1 MALIPLQTD
10 IEKALTDF
18 IRSEINSN
26 SYGINFSLGFWV
38 NTTDREGKNVE
49 MIEVPNIPYATE
61 EGLIVPMAID
71 GYSGNITNLEGIFNA
86 DYTIPLSFQI
96 NVEDEDHFENTIN
109 AINEFKN
116 SLRGQIKRLSV
127 SHNNV
132 TEVFTAV
139 TATDNLTPEGN
150 LTIMMGDTYAFASL
164 NLAFDISKDINYG
177 NQVWVYLSEFD
188 ETTGETLPNN
198 DFTDFQRIFALS
210 PSFNRSNTPE
220 AFQNFESKDVVHII
234 RETSYTFSL
243 QMFVKDDDFHWSLLE
258 NVVNQSILNKPYKL
272 RLEFKNFNQS
282 NQLVNKFV
290 FEEPVVIIDA
300 EPSFSIGEPQ
310 SLELSFGKYFL
321 STAIDVTDPTI
332 PVLPK
337 RSEPELV
344 GTPTSTFVN
353 PTQDPDVQGVYATV
367 QFKNT
372 DSVTSDIRVCIG
384 SQCVTANNVEEDE
397 TRTFIF
403 NGLFHST
410 EYVFNAVA
418 LSTDPAFANSDPTQ
432 ELFTTLPIPASFLQA
447 NEIVTNT
454 FTPISTG
461 FPFDVENPYDF
472 PVEVRIGSI
481 GQFQEIS
488 SPFLV
493 NADTQT
499 QFTYVNNNLNKDAN
513 NEFFFIFS
521 TLSTYGQ
528 IEQFTDDTFEL
539 FIPDIPTASQP
550 EILNISQPFSDT
562 VSQVSFSVKNT
573 YNKPV
578 TIRATI
584 TNNANLTSFN
594 EFETINVPAAGQ
606 TGDTVTYTKQF
617 TSDFG
622 QTRFILA
629 QAFSTGEEDS
639 TIASETI
646 TIQQLRTSPLTVTW
660 SSTSQTETLRYVL
673 SNNRNYPV
681 GYIGALLLND
691 VPVPNSSFNV
701 TVGNQR
707 EVPANSF
714 IIAELK
720 GDGRIILDGVATN
733 TGLQLTGNS
742 SSDEYKLLI
751 TTVSTNRTNSLQS
764 STPGYLARLTQYPT
778 IVDFNKTS
786 NNTQSFINFKLTNQE
801 NFNIIARYAIGTS
814 PTHDNQ
820 LFPLSQITIT
830 AGATTSELQNEVDL
844 SVGEANINQDHYVY
858 LQSQGA
864 SGGANA
870 PVHLLINDV
879 ATVLGPFKPEPLTE
893 TYSVTFFDF
902 DLENIIKT
910 SNVDQGALLQSGDF
924 PSAQEI
930 PTQDGYTSTSWII
943 QGTQTTLSI
952 GTQVNDD
959 IIAVRNWTKIDYN
972 ISYALDGGTNS
983 PNNPATYTVTDSVTF
998 EPATKTGHTFE
1009 GWFTEDT
1016 FENQITG
1023 ITEGTIGELDL
1034 FAKFEEITLEDI
1046 EFTFETTVDSI
1057 VITATNPAS
1066 NPRQSTDNVS
1076 TFVDFGVKRAS
1087 DGQVVSSRLAREFG
1101 VGQEDTITV
1110 TLTGLDIGTEYI
1122 VFGNGTING
1131 DTDGIR
1137 TFTQAA
1143 GFVESVQP
1151 AISVST
1157 VTPVGDKLLRVKMA
1171 AFGPTTNATV
1181 SWTLNGVSQG
1191 NVTVNNSTFTTLS
1204 STLFDTDTITLTAP
1218 LTYLGFNL
1226 QDFLV
1231 NDVPQNEITQT
1242 LTVSQVGQG
1251 LDIEPQY
1258 F

>member
-71 GYSGNITNLEGIFNA
+71 AYSGNITNLEGIFNA

-116 SLRGQIKRLSV
+116 NLRGQIKRLSV

-188 ETTGETLPNN
+188 ETTGQTLPNGN
-198 DFTDFQRIFALS
+198 FTDFQRIFALS

-243 QMFVKDDDFHWSLLE
+243 QMFVKDDDFHWNLLE
-258 NVVNQSILNKPYKL
+258 NVINQSILNKPYKL

-282 NQLVNKFV
+282 NELVNKFV

-321 STAIDVTDPTI
+321 ATEIDITDPTI

-337 RSEPELV
+337 RSSPELV

-372 DSVTSDIRVCIG
+372 DSVTSNIRVCIG

-397 TRTFIF
+397 TRTFVF

-481 GQFQEIS
+481 AQFQEIS
-488 SPFLV
+488 APFLV
-493 NADTQT
+493 NANTQA
-499 QFTYVNNNLNKDAN
+499 QFTYVNNNLNKDNN
-513 NEFFFIFS
+513 NEFFFRFS

-528 IEQFTDDTFEL
+528 IEQFTDDIFEL
-539 FIPDIPTASQP
+539 FIPDVPTASQP
-550 EILNISQPFSDT
+550 QILNISQPFDDT
-562 VSQVSFSVKNT
+562 VSQVTFSVKNT

-584 TNNANLTSFN
+584 TNNPNLTSFN
-594 EFETINVPAAGQ
+594 EFQTLNVPSTGQ

-622 QTRFILA
+622 ATRFILA

-639 TIASETI
+639 TIASQTI
-646 TIQQLRTSPLTVTW
+646 VIQQLRTNPLTVAWTPV
-660 SSTSQTETLRYVL
+660 STTNKLRYVFT
-673 SNNRNYPV
+673 NNRGYNV
-681 GYIGALLLND
+681 GYFGQLLLND
-691 VPVPNSSFNV
+691 VVVPNSSFNIP
-701 TVGNQR
+701 VGSNMQ
-707 EVPANSF
+707 VPANSF
-714 IIAELK
+714 IVAEFENGK
-720 GDGRIILDGVATN
+720 IFFNSVQVTATN
-733 TGLQLTGNS
+733 LQLTGS
-742 SSDEYKLLI
+742 SSTDEYKLLI

-764 STPGYLARLTQYPT
+764 STAGYLARPTVYPV
-778 IVDFNKTS
+778 IVDQVETS
-786 NNTQSFINFKLTNQE
+786 TNTQSFINFKLKNDEAFGMVT
-801 NFNIIARYAIGTS
+801 RYGIGTS
-814 PTHDNQ
+814 STPPPLNELTQ
-820 LFPLSQITIT
+820 LTIST
-830 AGATTSELQNEVDL
+830 PGGTSVELINEVQNV
-844 SVGEANINQDHYVY
+844 SAFQYIY
-858 LQSQGA
+858 LQSQGVA
-864 SGGANA
+864 TA
-870 PVHLLINDV
+870 PHLLPNTAI
-879 ATVLGPFKPEPLTE
+879 AIGPITPAPLTE
-893 TYSVTFFDF
+893 TYTVTFFDF
-902 DLENIIKT
+902 DLANIIKT
-910 SNVDQGALLQSGDF
+910 SVVDQGALLQSGDF

-930 PTQDGYTSTSWII
+930 PTQNGYTSTSWIN
-943 QGTQTTLSI
+943 QATGTTLSI
-952 GTQVNDD
+952 GTQVNSD
-959 IIAVRNWTKIDYN
+959 IIAVRNWSLINYTIQ
-972 ISYALDGGTNS
+972 YALDGGTNS
-983 PNNPATYTVTDSVTF
+983 PNNPSTYTVEDSVTF

-1009 GWFTEDT
+1009 GWFTENT
-1016 FENQITG
+1016 FQNQITS
-1023 ITEGTIGELDL
+1023 ITVGTIGNLQL
-1034 FAKFEEITLEDI
+1034 FAKFEQITLEDVV
-1046 EFTFETTVDSI
+1046 FTFDTTLDSI
-1057 VITATNPAS
+1057 TITATNPAS

-1076 TFVDFGVKRAS
+1076 TFVDFGVKRSS

-1101 VGQEDTITV
+1101 VGQEDEITV
-1110 TLTGLDIGTEYI
+1110 TLTGLDMGTEYI

-1137 TFTQAA
+1137 TFTQAT

-1157 VTPVGDKLLRVKMA
+1157 VTPVGDKLLRVRMA
-1171 AFGPTTNATV
+1171 AFGATTNATV
-1181 SWTLNGVSQG
+1181 SWTLNSVSQG
-1191 NVTVNNSTFTTLS
+1191 SVTVNNSTFTTLS

-1218 LTYLGFNL
+1218 ITYLGLNL
-1226 QDFLV
+1226 QGFLV
-1231 NDVPQNEITQT
+1231 NGTFQSAIGQT
-1242 LTVSQVGQG
+1242 VTAQVGTG